1 MNRKY
6 RPCLDLSVLNYLA
19 VFKQLIS
26 HVIGKAGL
34 QLLGHLG
41 RIFGQLWHEV
51 IGFTFLALAVIAV
64 PAVVKEW
71 NGDSKSRLVMA
82 CAFVLTMVY
91 FGITSFLRARKSAR
105 HDS

>member
-1 MNRKY
+1 MT
-6 RPCLDLSVLNYLA
+6 

-26 HVIGKAGL
+26 HVIGKPGL
-34 QLLGHLG
+34 QLLAHVG
-41 RIFGQLWHEV
+41 RVLGQLWHEV

-64 PAVVKEW
+64 PAVIKEW
-71 NGDSKSRLVMA
+71 NGDSKSRLAMA
-82 CAFVLTMVY
+82 CLFVLTMVY

>member
-1 MNRKY
+1 M
-6 RPCLDLSVLNYLA
+6 A

-41 RIFGQLWHEV
+41 RVFGQLWHEV

-64 PAVVKEW
+64 PAVIKEW
-71 NGDSKSRLVMA
+71 NGESKARLAMA
-82 CAFVLTMVY
+82 GIFVLTMIY
-91 FGITSFLRARKSAR
+91 FGITSFLKARKSTR